1 LHSVVL
7 SKGIQSDSSDNEEEI
22 DEENPKKKMKRRDSI
37 PAVIEPKEKLHKY
50 KSFDG
55 TLLKTYRNR

>member
-7 SKGIQSDSSDNEEEI
+7 SKGIQSDSSDNEEEN